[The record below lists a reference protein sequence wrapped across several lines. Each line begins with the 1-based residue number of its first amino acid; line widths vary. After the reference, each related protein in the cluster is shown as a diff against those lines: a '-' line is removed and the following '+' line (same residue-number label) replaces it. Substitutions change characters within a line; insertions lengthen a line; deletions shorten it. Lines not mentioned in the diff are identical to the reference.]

1 MFVLGVT
8 GPSGAGKGT
17 ACEILEEYGF
27 YHIDTDRLAG
37 SVYPRALPLLKEAF
51 GPTVEQDG
59 EVNRSALAKAAF
71 ANAKSTEMLN
81 SIMHPLI
88 MEEVSKRIQLAE
100 MEGFS
105 AVTVDG
111 AALHEAHAETVCDRM
126 LCILAPRELRA
137 ERIIRRD
144 FLSEEAANLRLNAQ
158 KEDSYYAN
166 NTDAVLV
173 NRTVE
178 QLRNELLSLIK
189 EWHHE

>member
-17 ACEILEEYGF
+17 ACKILEEYGF
-27 YHIDTDRLAG
+27 YHIDTDRLVG

-51 GPTVEQDG
+51 GPAVEENG
-59 EVNRSALAKAAF
+59 AVNRAALAKAAF
-71 ANAKSTEMLN
+71 ADAKSTEVLN

-88 MEEVSKRIQLAE
+88 MEEVSKRIQQAE
-100 MEGFS
+100 KDGFS

-137 ERIIRRD
+137 ERIICRD
-144 FLSEEAANLRLNAQ
+144 SLSEEAANLRLNAQ
-158 KEDSYYAN
+158 KEDGYYAN
-166 NTDAVLV
+166 NTDAVVV
-173 NRTVE
+173 NRTLE
-178 QLRNELLSLIK
+178 QLRKELLSLIK